1 MKKMIVK
8 LMTYKDLFFA
18 IVITLFS
25 CGVLLAQ
32 NGQTAADKNKQ
43 IELRNAAMQK
53 AVNDGSAAFAK
64 KDYAVAIDIFQKA
77 YSADLTH
84 PTVPILFK
92 NIAAVRLQRGIDT
105 FNAGMKAADD
115 TMMSASKTDL
125 LAAEEMCKRAL
136 ILAKTNNYAPDKT
149 TSIIDVQ
156 KQIFQ
161 KISYAFF
168 YIGSQ
173 ISDNPMLQKSAA
185 AAKSFLAL
193 AAANDPNRTDAEQI
207 LTELKSS
214 YNIVPK

>member
-1 MKKMIVK
+1 MNHKN
-8 LMTYKDLFFA
+8 FFLA
-18 IVITLFS
+18 IVLSIIG
-25 CGVLLAQ
+25 CGILVAQ
-32 NGQTAADKNKQ
+32 GGQTAADKNKQ
-43 IELRNAAMQK
+43 IELRNTAMQK
-53 AVNDGSAAFAK
+53 AVNDGAAAFAK

-115 TMMSASKTDL
+115 TMMSASKIDL

-149 TSIIDVQ
+149 APIIDVQ

-168 YIGSQ
+168 YIGSMV
-173 ISDNPMLQKSAA
+173 SDNAMLQKSAD
-185 AAKSFLAL
+185 AAKAFLAL
-193 AAANDPNRTDAEQI
+193 AAANDSSRTDAEQI
-207 LTELKSS
+207 LAELKSS